1 MSSPSFEVSYFGK
14 TNFRNFNI
22 RFGIKQ
28 ADRLFHFYALGKT
41 GSGKTSLLK
50 YLMQQDLVASRGFTF
65 LDVHGDACS
74 ELFSKL
80 SDSTKEKVIYL
91 DVTNPDLQWGYN
103 PFRKVK
109 PSQRSLVAS
118 NILEILKRNW
128 KSAWGMKMEH
138 ILRYCLLTLLE
149 QPKANFADLSRILQD
164 PSFRR
169 GCLNHVSNKD
179 IRAFWEL
186 EFPKYRPGD
195 LLPILNKTGAFLAHP
210 MVRKVLVENSR
221 QLSLRS
227 IMDKEQ
233 VLLINLAKGQVGTD
247 VAHILGSLLLT
258 SLASSAFSR
267 IDTPYHLRKP
277 FFIYLDEFQTL
288 SNTDL
293 LAEMLS
299 ELRKFKVGLILANQ
313 FLSQLEPE
321 VRASLLGNVGT
332 IVSFRCSIA
341 DASLLVKEF
350 IPLGIPKYEIAD
362 FTSLANFEVYLK
374 LMINGKPSRAFSAE
388 TFRPH

>member
-1 MSSPSFEVSYFGK
+1 MSSPSFEVSYFAK

-80 SDSTKEKVIYL
+80 SDSAKEKVIYL
-91 DVTNPDLQWGYN
+91 DVTKPDLQWGYN

-138 ILRYCLLTLLE
+138 ILRYCLLTLLD

-169 GCLNHVSNKD
+169 SCLNHVSNKD

-210 MVRKVLVENSR
+210 MVRKVLVENTR

-233 VLLINLAKGQVGTD
+233 VLLINLAKGQVGSD

-299 ELRKFKVGLILANQ
+299 ELRKFKVGLVLANQ

-332 IVSFRCSIA
+332 IVAFRCSIA